1 MNHIY
6 ILYLANNKVNLV
18 AQLLPLKLKVIGSI
32 PKNNPSQNP
41 KLVKSVVDSQ
51 QPSQYPN

>member
-18 AQLLPLKLKVIGSI
+18 TQLLPFKLKVIGSI
-32 PKNNPSQNP
+32 PKNNPSQYP